1 MTVPPATSLGYPK
14 SLLVW
19 APAHSGLWETGSMFP
34 LCPTVSSELS
44 SLQWPG
50 AIETNP
56 SEAPTLAIEPLVAA
70 AGLRLDAG

>member
-1 MTVPPATSLGYPK
+1 
-14 SLLVW
+14 
-19 APAHSGLWETGSMFP
+19 MFP